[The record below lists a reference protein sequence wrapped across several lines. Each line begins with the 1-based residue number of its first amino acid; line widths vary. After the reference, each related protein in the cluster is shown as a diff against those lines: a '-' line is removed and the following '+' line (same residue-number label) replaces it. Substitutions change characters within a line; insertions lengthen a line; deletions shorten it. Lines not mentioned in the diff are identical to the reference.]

1 MKRVLGMDDMV
12 MVVQQRNC
20 ILIPLNCTLKNGWD
34 GNSLAV
40 QWLGLCAST
49 TGDTGSVP
57 GQGIKILHTL
67 WCIQINKHQ
76 SLKKKKSKYSLT
88 KKWLRWLILWCVFY
102 HNKKKNTFTHT
113 HKATSAFSHSR
124 HAQWKYH
131 HQCGML
137 LWCQFILLAHKLLAI
152 SLLISD
158 RKSFKVFICGFSL
171 KHHCK
176 QKNSS
181 IIKNRLLILK

>member
-1 MKRVLGMDDMV
+1 MRGGKSGELVFIGKKFKFHKMKRVLGMDDMV

-67 WCIQINKHQ
+67 WCSQINKHQ
-76 SLKKKKSKYSLT
+76 SLKKKKKQIFTY
-88 KKWLRWLILWCVFY
+88 KKMVKMINFMMCILP
-102 HNKKKNTFTHT
+102 
-113 HKATSAFSHSR
+113 
-124 HAQWKYH
+124 Q
-131 HQCGML
+131 
-137 LWCQFILLAHKLLAI
+137 
-152 SLLISD
+152 
-158 RKSFKVFICGFSL
+158 
-171 KHHCK
+171 
-176 QKNSS
+176 
-181 IIKNRLLILK
+181 